1 MRNPRRASSKQ
12 LGQVLVERGVIDH
25 EQVLMAI
32 TYQREKGGLFGEV
45 LVQLKFATEED
56 IAQALTCQYG
66 FPYLPLANY
75 EIDQEVIS
83 SIPENVCLQF
93 CLIPVDK
100 IGKSLTLAMADPLN
114 QSAIDDVELI
124 TGATVQAFVSTSSD
138 IKEAIARYYK
148 PAS

>member
-1 MRNPRRASSKQ
+1 MKNPRRTSIKQ

-66 FPYLPLANY
+66 FR
-75 EIDQEVIS
+75 I
-83 SIPENVCLQF
+83 CL
-93 CLIPVDK
+93 
-100 IGKSLTLAMADPLN
+100 
-114 QSAIDDVELI
+114 
-124 TGATVQAFVSTSSD
+124 
-138 IKEAIARYYK
+138 
-148 PAS
+148 